1 MPTAPSQLTR
11 GGTVNSGI
19 NLLEQR
25 VRDRVRASGV
35 DPVNNRA
42 QFLELV
48 TSTVQ
53 EADAASLLGNG
64 PAIPD
69 TERAIKHL
77 VDIVAGLGE
86 LQVYMDDPSVEEIW
100 INAPDKVFVARNGIP
115 ELTPLILAPGEIAR
129 LVEHM
134 LSSSGRRLD
143 LSNPFVDAMLPG
155 GERLHVVIPDI
166 TRSHYSVNIRKF
178 VSRANSLLDL
188 VARGMLTHQA
198 ARFLDLSVRAGLNVL
213 VAGATGAGKTTF
225 LRALAAAIPASERVV
240 TVEEVFELNLPSR
253 DVVAMQCRS
262 ANLEGNGEISLR
274 RLVKESL
281 RMRPDRIIVG
291 EVREAEAL
299 DLLIA
304 LNSGIPG
311 LATIHANSA
320 REAVI
325 KASTLPLLAGE
336 NVTASFVNPTVASA
350 LDLVVHLR
358 RERNGARVVG
368 EIAGVS
374 GRVENGHI
382 ESASIFQRTGDG
394 LVRGSGLP
402 PKEELFERLGIDLS
416 FLLGQEAQWA
426 S

>member
-1 MPTAPSQLTR
+1 
-11 GGTVNSGI
+11 
-19 NLLEQR
+19 
-25 VRDRVRASGV
+25 
-35 DPVNNRA
+35 
-42 QFLELV
+42 
-48 TSTVQ
+48 
-53 EADAASLLGNG
+53 
-64 PAIPD
+64 
-69 TERAIKHL
+69 
-77 VDIVAGLGE
+77 
-86 LQVYMDDPSVEEIW
+86 
-100 INAPDKVFVARNGIP
+100 
-115 ELTPLILAPGEIAR
+115 
-129 LVEHM
+129 
-134 LSSSGRRLD
+134 
-143 LSNPFVDAMLPG
+143 
-155 GERLHVVIPDI
+155 
-166 TRSHYSVNIRKF
+166 
-178 VSRANSLLDL
+178 
-188 VARGMLTHQA
+188 
-198 ARFLDLSVRAGLNVL
+198 
-213 VAGATGAGKTTF
+213 
-225 LRALAAAIPASERVV
+225 
-240 TVEEVFELNLPSR
+240 
-253 DVVAMQCRS
+253 MQCRS